1 MDTIK
6 NILIALSLIVA
17 MSSCSKEDDEI
28 PLAQPQV
35 ASTDFDQGYVGV
47 RLKGSGSMVDSIIYR
62 NTTKGFSF
70 NLAPSLIAFIQG
82 DTLGLLS
89 KPLLNGNTGDIINC
103 SIYLNTTTELG
114 VGFTDV
120 HNIPLDPV
128 SAGKF
133 SLDGTY

>member
-17 MSSCSKEDDEI
+17 MSSCSKEDDKI
-28 PLAQPQV
+28 PLADPGV
-35 ASTDFDQGYVGV
+35 SSSDFDHGYVGI
-47 RLKGSGSMVDSIIYR
+47 RLKGSNSMVDSIIYT
-62 NTTKGFSF
+62 NITKEFSF
-70 NLAPSLIAFIQG
+70 DLEPSHIAFVQG

-89 KPLLNGNTGDIINC
+89 RTLLNGNTGDIINC
-103 SIYLNTTTELG
+103 SIYLNTTTQLG

-120 HNIPLDPV
+120 YNIPLDSV